1 MYGSDRC
8 CQKVTRNLVGRKAV
22 HIQSKTGFHSLSQH
36 KWTFSDENL
45 HRFRHYICYLRYNGR
60 QNTSV
65 KRSFFLHFLHLKN
78 LPDAG
83 GVFMRGLLPVCRHL
97 HPLYRFILFIQTSQN
112 HVGIPNIYCQNHC
125 SPHVKMNKPDK
136 FSSLPPT
143 GRYSKGG
150 TPKRLFSFASLYD
163 PLLLVC
169 FYLQPAAFAGSS
181 FTARKI
187 RITTGVSAT
196 LIPNSTRKFRPINV
210 VRKTSR
216 RLLPVPSAS

>member
-60 QNTSV
+60 QNASV

-97 HPLYRFILFIQTSQN
+97 HSHYRFIFFIQTSQN
-112 HVGIPNIYCQNHC
+112 HVGIPNIYCQNHF
-125 SPHVKMNKPDK
+125 SPHVDIKNRIN
-136 FSSLPPT
+136 F
-143 GRYSKGG
+143 
-150 TPKRLFSFASLYD
+150 F
-163 PLLLVC
+163 
-169 FYLQPAAFAGSS
+169 PAADR
-181 FTARKI
+181 TI
-187 RITTGVSAT
+187 
-196 LIPNSTRKFRPINV
+196 
-210 VRKTSR
+210 
-216 RLLPVPSAS
+216 